1 MRHPLASAVL
11 GLAGLATVAL
21 AWEIGW
27 RTLGPFVLPAP
38 AETVATLV
46 NLITDGAA
54 WPALRVTITSALGG
68 FVAGAA
74 LGMVLGVAAG
84 LAWPVGA
91 ALRPVMTVT
100 LGTPPIAW
108 VVLAL
113 LWFGPRG
120 GAAAFTVLV
129 TAAPIVFAGAAQGV
143 AARDRK
149 LAEMA
154 RVYGAPPLLRL
165 RALLLPQLLDHLL
178 PALATAL
185 AFSWK
190 VAVMVEVLGGGV
202 GIGGRIADARAHLDL
217 AETMAWIL
225 LAVAL
230 LLVCDAVLLAP
241 VRRRLAGR
249 RSPVESA
256 GVAPGA
262 VPVARPVAAE

>member
-11 GLAGLATVAL
+11 GLAGLALVAL

-27 RTLGPFVLPAP
+27 RMLGAFVLPAP

-46 NLITDGAA
+46 RLIADGAA

-74 LGMVLGVAAG
+74 LGTVLGVAAG
-84 LAWPVGA
+84 LAWPLGA

-120 GAAAFTVLV
+120 GAATFTVLV
-129 TAAPIVFAGAAQGV
+129 TAAPIVFAGAVQGV

-165 RALLLPQLLDHLL
+165 RALLVPQLLDHLL

-190 VAVMVEVLGGGV
+190 VAVMAEVLGGGV

-249 RSPVESA
+249 RPAVERAEPARSASPA
-256 GVAPGA
+256 
-262 VPVARPVAAE
+262 ARPVAAA